1 VQLTDTPG
9 ASGGC
14 MNTVDNQSVG
24 GFKTFSTLLAIGADA
39 NFDLGSSTATT
50 TLSGLL
56 NPNDS
61 KSVPMMGT
69 RYIPILNGSAP
80 SYFVAVFDVFACSS
94 EAWFSGARLKVFYA
108 QVTREGTGATVQ
120 RGPRTTIEQLFGPVP
135 ISFGVGAVLTE
146 SGTAYGLTANVSF
159 QSLRPATIAYY
170 ISSTITTLPVLPAT
184 D

>member
-1 VQLTDTPG
+1 
-9 ASGGC
+9 
-14 MNTVDNQSVG
+14 
-24 GFKTFSTLLAIGADA
+24 
-39 NFDLGSSTATT
+39 
-50 TLSGLL
+50 
-56 NPNDS
+56 
-61 KSVPMMGT
+61 MMGGDG
-69 RYIPILNGSAP
+69 YIPILNESAP

-159 QSLRPATIAYY
+159 QSLRHATISYY